1 MCSPAPKD
9 YLWLFTLTAE
19 PQRGLF
25 TCLAHPRKPGQPL
38 YWGPGLRTLLF
49 SATFG
54 TVAANLKLQLL
65 NNLILHFLSPRFLDR
80 ERTFT
85 ETKERGQLLGMPRSN
100 LMKSTTSFRVFLEK
114 ICPLVPDNICSQSF
128 REAGNISHPKGR
140 YAQRIYAHT
149 VFTKVVCILNL
160 HWTNSPKL
168 CLAIHFHEGCFKG
181 F

>member
-9 YLWLFTLTAE
+9 YVWLFTLTAE

-38 YWGPGLRTLLF
+38 YWGPALRTLLF

-85 ETKERGQLLGMPRSN
+85 ETKERGQLLGMP
-100 LMKSTTSFRVFLEK
+100 
-114 ICPLVPDNICSQSF
+114 C
-128 REAGNISHPKGR
+128 
-140 YAQRIYAHT
+140 
-149 VFTKVVCILNL
+149 
-160 HWTNSPKL
+160 
-168 CLAIHFHEGCFKG
+168 
-181 F
+181 

>member
-1 MCSPAPKD
+1 M
-9 YLWLFTLTAE
+9 
-19 PQRGLF
+19 
-25 TCLAHPRKPGQPL
+25 
-38 YWGPGLRTLLF
+38 RTLLF

-65 NNLILHFLSPRFLDR
+65 NNLILHFLSLRFLDR